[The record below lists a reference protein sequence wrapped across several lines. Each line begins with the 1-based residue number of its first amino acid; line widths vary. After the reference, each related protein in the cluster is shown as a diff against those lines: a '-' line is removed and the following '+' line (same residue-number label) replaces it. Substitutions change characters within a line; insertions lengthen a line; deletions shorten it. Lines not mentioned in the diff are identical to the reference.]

1 MISVKVNVRASGA
14 KSRMDAIKSAL
25 SVNNPH
31 IRDGLKVCVL
41 RYSAFTRRR
50 FNQYSR
56 GGGDWAPLAKSTV
69 DARR

>member
-1 MISVKVNVRASGA
+1 VINLAVNVRVSGA
-14 KSRMDAIKSAL
+14 KARMSAIKSAL

-31 IRDGLKVCVL
+31 IRDGLKVAVL
-41 RYSAFTRRR
+41 RYSAFSRRR